1 MRRVNVRKGKVP
13 TSREQW
19 KLEKYILK
27 RLQKNPM
34 TSTELLQEFEFGTVS
49 ELRLLGSLIRLIAL
63 NKVEVQLTKA
73 RSRRKQ
79 RLVFSLRKLGR

>member
-49 ELRLLGSLIRLIAL
+49 EFTSAWFS
-63 NKVEVQLTKA
+63 NKTYRTEQG
-73 RSRRKQ
+73 RSATYK
-79 RLVFSLRKLGR
+79 GEE